1 MDIPEG
7 RQGHQGATM
16 RGPYTIL
23 AVLVFVTQAHAF
35 SPGAAATRT
44 CRRTLGA
51 AGTAAPSARRSPF
64 SRTRPAAGAAAD
76 AEGLRMSASDAFDV
90 NAALEELRA
99 SATSAAQSQPTPSQ
113 QPSLPPL
120 PSFELPKGIQIP
132 TPSQVLDA
140 IPKLTLPS
148 LPELPAGAARPS
160 PGNLLPPEL
169 LLPTGDTWI
178 FSRLSE
184 AATKASESSL
194 NAASRL
200 LPPTPDKYAQL
211 ATQISDSYG
220 RASLQVSNALDTLV
234 AANPSLAPAVAH
246 LRSSLTDAL
255 ASLGEAYAA
264 GDALIPEEY
273 KPFASTLVIG
283 AGATALGMSLA
294 VLSEERKVSREAKNA
309 PLPRE
314 YDLPAIMNYYNSRP
328 LTLLSRLAEV
338 SYRLGS
344 LAAKLWLDRKVG
356 DGSGWEKNMDSRA
369 REFVEFVQGAGPAFI
384 KIGQGVSIRPD
395 ILPEPYLKELSKLQD
410 RVNPFDSGDARR
422 ILEQQLG
429 KPLREIFL
437 DADTAFE
444 IPVAAASLGQV
455 YKATLVTGEVVAVKV
470 QRPDVLESVTL
481 DLYVIRL
488 LLLFIAKNDST
499 RESALSILGVI
510 DNWADRFLQ
519 ELDYIQEAAN
529 GDRFRREMAE
539 SKTLGE
545 AILVPQVYTSLNTRY
560 ILVTEWVEGVKV
572 GRPRPAGRVRQMCAS
587 DRFVDAIDS
596 STPAGRER
604 LKKIV
609 ATLLNSYLA
618 QLLESGFLHADPH
631 PGNFLCT
638 PDGRLCV
645 LDMGLMTEVG
655 EDQRYALLEYVSH
668 LTAKDY
674 EATLYDLIVLG
685 FIPEEIGQDPEKAG
699 IVAPLLATVLEQ
711 LSNGG
716 GAKSVTVES
725 VGEEVE
731 ELGRQYP
738 IRIPAYFG
746 LIIRAFSAL
755 EGLGLQLDEQY
766 SIVNECF
773 PYLAR
778 RLLTEDSERM
788 HKMLRTFLYGKDG
801 RYLKVDRVDDLVDG
815 YSQFT
820 ALADEASKGLAVD
833 GVKDPLGRTSHD
845 PTAAAA
851 AATTTTTTT
860 ASAETPTSQQHTAA
874 SSSSRRRQGPQSPAP
889 LFGGDGGGGAPAA
902 VPAFASAG
910 ATSVAG
916 AAQGAPGGAMTVA
929 VDPIQDPVARDAL
942 KLLFS
947 KEGNYVQELV
957 VEELVR
963 MTDALGRE
971 ANLQI
976 IQALRTLTEAPLSP
990 ARIARALAEAPMN
1003 PLLAPL
1009 QIPVKVQSFA
1019 LSRIFNRLEVALELS
1034 QEDQESLKALRRLQ
1048 QLLQGG
1054 INNDGGEN
1062 SSSSSSSSSR
1072 GVGFPLP
1079 PSPAALLPGGGSI
1092 FPSGFSLQP
1101 GAAVG
1106 PREAVEAA
1114 RQAAGLASMI
1124 GPGVASIAQKFL
1136 VQLAARTLD
1145 RLADSFDDQGNKD
1158 GAGSGAGGAGG
1169 ATTVEDVAS
1178 GVREPA
1184 STRRGRFYADES
1196 K

>member
-1 MDIPEG
+1 
-7 RQGHQGATM
+7 
-16 RGPYTIL
+16 
-23 AVLVFVTQAHAF
+23 
-35 SPGAAATRT
+35 
-44 CRRTLGA
+44 
-51 AGTAAPSARRSPF
+51 
-64 SRTRPAAGAAAD
+64 
-76 AEGLRMSASDAFDV
+76 MSASDAFDV
-90 NAALEELRA
+90 NAALAELRA
-99 SATSAAQSQPTPSQ
+99 SASSAAQSQLPPSQ

-120 PSFELPKGIQIP
+120 PSFELPKGVQIP

-148 LPELPAGAARPS
+148 LPELPAGAAQPS
-160 PGNLLPPEL
+160 TANLLPPEL
-169 LLPTGDTWI
+169 LQPTGDTWI

-211 ATQISDSYG
+211 ATQISDSCG
-220 RASLQVSNALDTLV
+220 RASLQVSNALDALV
-234 AANPSLAPAVAH
+234 VANPSLAPAVAH

-273 KPFASTLVIG
+273 KPFAATLVIG
-283 AGATALGMSLA
+283 AGATALGMSMA
-294 VLSEERKVSREAKNA
+294 ALSEEGKVSREAKNA

-369 REFVEFVQGAGPAFI
+369 TEFVEFVQGAGPAFI

-519 ELDYIQEAAN
+519 ELDYLQEAAN

-560 ILVTEWVEGVKV
+560 ILVTEWVEGVK
-572 GRPRPAGRVRQMCAS
+572 
-587 DRFVDAIDS
+587 VDAIDS

-716 GAKSVTVES
+716 GAKSVTVET

-778 RLLTEDSERM
+778 RLLTEDSDRM

-833 GVKDPLGRTSHD
+833 GVKDPLGRTSHV
-845 PTAAAA
+845 PTATAAATAAAA
-851 AATTTTTTT
+851 TT

-889 LFGGDGGGGAPAA
+889 LFGGGGGGGGGGAPAS

-916 AAQGAPGGAMTVA
+916 AAEGAPGGAMAVG

-963 MTDALGRE
+963 MTDALSRE

-1019 LSRIFNRLEVALELS
+1019 LSRIFNRLEVALELT

-1062 SSSSSSSSSR
+1062 SSSSSSSSR

-1079 PSPAALLPGGGSI
+1079 PSPAALLSGGGSI

-1106 PREAVEAA
+1106 PREAVDAA

-1145 RLADSFDDQGNKD
+1145 RLADSFDEQGNKD
-1158 GAGSGAGGAGG
+1158 GAGG
-1169 ATTVEDVAS
+1169 ATTVEGVAS

-1184 STRRGRFYADES
+1184 STQRGRFYADES

>member
-1 MDIPEG
+1 MSRSGERLSRHTLMKPSC
-7 RQGHQGATM
+7 AALTVVM
-16 RGPYTIL
+16 T
-23 AVLVFVTQAHAF
+23 AVSFSQAHAF
-35 SPGAAATRT
+35 SASSTASAGATRT
-44 CRRTLGA
+44 SAGARTFLRPA
-51 AGTAAPSARRSPF
+51 NTAANPARGSPF
-64 SRTRPAAGAAAD
+64 SRTRPATEQALRVRAGED
-76 AEGLRMSASDAFDV
+76 FDV
-90 NAALEELRA
+90 NAALAELRE
-99 SATSAAQSQPTPSQ
+99 SANSAAAGQQQSQPLPSKLPSM
-113 QPSLPPL
+113 PSLPTLEFPKNINIPTPTQALDALPKFHL
-120 PSFELPKGIQIP
+120 PSFPQLP
-132 TPSQVLDA
+132 TPTGSTDF
-140 IPKLTLPS
+140 
-148 LPELPAGAARPS
+148 
-160 PGNLLPPEL
+160 
-169 LLPTGDTWI
+169 LPTPLLQPLGDTWV

-184 AATKASESSL
+184 AAGKASESSVA
-194 NAASRL
+194 AASKL
-200 LPPTPDKYAQL
+200 LPPTPDKYGRLSDQAAESFAH
-211 ATQISDSYG
+211 ATV
-220 RASLQVSNALDTLV
+220 QVSSALDALV

-246 LRSSLTDAL
+246 LRSSVTDGASSIGEAL
-255 ASLGEAYAA
+255 AA
-264 GDALIPEEY
+264 GNALIPEEY
-273 KPFASTLVIG
+273 KPLAATVLIG
-283 AGATALGMSLA
+283 TGATALGMA
-294 VLSEERKVSREAKNA
+294 MAAASEDLKASRGAKNA

-328 LTLLSRLAEV
+328 LTLLSRLVEV
-338 SYRLGS
+338 SYSLGS
-344 LAAKLWLDRKVG
+344 LAAKLWLDKKVG
-356 DGSGWEKNMDSRA
+356 DGGGWEKNMESRA
-369 REFVEFVQGAGPAFI
+369 KEFVEFVQGAGPAFI

-395 ILPEPYLKELSKLQD
+395 ILPEPYLQELVKLQD
-410 RVNPFDSGDARR
+410 RVRPFDSGDARK
-422 ILEQQLG
+422 ILEDQLG

-437 DADTAFE
+437 DHDTAFE

-455 YKATLVTGEVVAVKV
+455 YRATLLTGEEVAVKV

-488 LLLFIAKNDST
+488 LLLFISKNDST

-519 ELDYIQEAAN
+519 ELDYMQEASN

-539 SKTLGE
+539 SKTLGD
-545 AILVPQVYTSLNTRY
+545 AILVPQVYTALNTRY
-560 ILVTEWVEGVKV
+560 ILVTEWVEGVK
-572 GRPRPAGRVRQMCAS
+572 
-587 DRFVDAIDS
+587 VDAIDS

-645 LDMGLMTEVG
+645 LDMGLMTEVE

-674 EATLYDLIVLG
+674 EATLNDLIVLG
-685 FIPEEIGQDPEKAG
+685 FIPKEIGEDPEKAG

-716 GAKSVTVES
+716 GAKAVTVES

-755 EGLGLQLDEQY
+755 EGLGLQLDEGY

-778 RLLTEDSERM
+778 RLLTEDSDRM

-833 GVKDPLGRTSHD
+833 GVKDPLGRSGTSHV
-845 PTAAAA
+845 PAAAA
-851 AATTTTTTT
+851 PV
-860 ASAETPTSQQHTAA
+860 SPSSGRRSH
-874 SSSSRRRQGPQSPAP
+874 SSSPPGA
-889 LFGGDGGGGAPAA
+889 LFGSGGERGGFGVSPPAA
-902 VPAFASAG
+902 VAGVPAFA
-910 ATSVAG
+910 
-916 AAQGAPGGAMTVA
+916 AASTETALRA
-929 VDPIQDPVARDAL
+929 DPVQDPVARDAL

-963 MTDALGRE
+963 MTDALSRE

-1009 QIPVKVQSFA
+1009 QIPIKAQSFA
-1019 LSRIFNRLEVALELS
+1019 LSRIFNRLEVALELTK
-1034 QEDQESLKALRRLQ
+1034 EDQESLKALRRLQ
-1048 QLLQGG
+1048 ELLQGG
-1054 INNDGGEN
+1054 INSGG
-1062 SSSSSSSSSR
+1062 SSS
-1072 GVGFPLP
+1072 
-1079 PSPAALLPGGGSI
+1079 PAGLLSGAGLLPAGL
-1092 FPSGFSLQP
+1092 FSLQP
-1101 GAAVG
+1101 GGAAVG
-1106 PREAVEAA
+1106 PREAVDAA
-1114 RQAAGLASMI
+1114 RQAAALASMI

-1145 RLADSFDDQGNKD
+1145 RLADSFDDQEKTD
-1158 GAGSGAGGAGG
+1158 AARLAQPSTGAQ
-1169 ATTVEDVAS
+1169 
-1178 GVREPA
+1178 
-1184 STRRGRFYADES
+1184 RGRFYADGQ
-1196 K
+1196 

>member
-1 MDIPEG
+1 
-7 RQGHQGATM
+7 
-16 RGPYTIL
+16 
-23 AVLVFVTQAHAF
+23 
-35 SPGAAATRT
+35 
-44 CRRTLGA
+44 
-51 AGTAAPSARRSPF
+51 
-64 SRTRPAAGAAAD
+64 
-76 AEGLRMSASDAFDV
+76 
-90 NAALEELRA
+90 
-99 SATSAAQSQPTPSQ
+99 
-113 QPSLPPL
+113 
-120 PSFELPKGIQIP
+120 
-132 TPSQVLDA
+132 
-140 IPKLTLPS
+140 
-148 LPELPAGAARPS
+148 
-160 PGNLLPPEL
+160 
-169 LLPTGDTWI
+169 
-178 FSRLSE
+178 
-184 AATKASESSL
+184 
-194 NAASRL
+194 
-200 LPPTPDKYAQL
+200 
-211 ATQISDSYG
+211 
-220 RASLQVSNALDTLV
+220 
-234 AANPSLAPAVAH
+234 
-246 LRSSLTDAL
+246 
-255 ASLGEAYAA
+255 
-264 GDALIPEEY
+264 
-273 KPFASTLVIG
+273 
-283 AGATALGMSLA
+283 
-294 VLSEERKVSREAKNA
+294 
-309 PLPRE
+309 
-314 YDLPAIMNYYNSRP
+314 
-328 LTLLSRLAEV
+328 
-338 SYRLGS
+338 
-344 LAAKLWLDRKVG
+344 
-356 DGSGWEKNMDSRA
+356 
-369 REFVEFVQGAGPAFI
+369 
-384 KIGQGVSIRPD
+384 
-395 ILPEPYLKELSKLQD
+395 
-410 RVNPFDSGDARR
+410 
-422 ILEQQLG
+422 
-429 KPLREIFL
+429 
-437 DADTAFE
+437 
-444 IPVAAASLGQV
+444 
-455 YKATLVTGEVVAVKV
+455 VTGEVVAVKV

-519 ELDYIQEAAN
+519 ELDYLQEAAN

-545 AILVPQVYTSLNTRY
+545 AILVPQVYTALNTRY
-560 ILVTEWVEGVKV
+560 ILVTEWVEGVK
-572 GRPRPAGRVRQMCAS
+572 
-587 DRFVDAIDS
+587 VDAIDS

-778 RLLTEDSERM
+778 RLLTEDSDRM

-833 GVKDPLGRTSHD
+833 GVKDPLGRTSHV
-845 PTAAAA
+845 PTSAAAA
-851 AATTTTTTT
+851 ST
-860 ASAETPTSQQHTAA
+860 AETPTSQQNTAA
-874 SSSSRRRQGPQSPAP
+874 SSSSRRRREPKSPAP
-889 LFGGDGGGGAPAA
+889 LFGGDGGGGGAPAA

-910 ATSVAG
+910 ATS
-916 AAQGAPGGAMTVA
+916 AAAAADGAPGGAMAVG

-963 MTDALGRE
+963 MTDALSRE

-1009 QIPVKVQSFA
+1009 QIPVK
-1019 LSRIFNRLEVALELS
+1019 
-1034 QEDQESLKALRRLQ
+1034 
-1048 QLLQGG
+1048 
-1054 INNDGGEN
+1054 
-1062 SSSSSSSSSR
+1062 
-1072 GVGFPLP
+1072 
-1079 PSPAALLPGGGSI
+1079 
-1092 FPSGFSLQP
+1092 
-1101 GAAVG
+1101 
-1106 PREAVEAA
+1106 
-1114 RQAAGLASMI
+1114 
-1124 GPGVASIAQKFL
+1124 
-1136 VQLAARTLD
+1136 
-1145 RLADSFDDQGNKD
+1145 
-1158 GAGSGAGGAGG
+1158 
-1169 ATTVEDVAS
+1169 
-1178 GVREPA
+1178 
-1184 STRRGRFYADES
+1184 
-1196 K
+1196 

>member
-1 MDIPEG
+1 MNIPEG
-7 RQGHQGATM
+7 RRGHQGATM
-16 RGPYTIL
+16 KAPYTIL
-23 AVLVFVTQAHAF
+23 AVLVFVTQARAF
-35 SPGAAATRT
+35 SPGAGATRT

-51 AGTAAPSARRSPF
+51 AGTAAPSARRSPVW
-64 SRTRPAAGAAAD
+64 RTRPAAGAAAG

-90 NAALEELRA
+90 NAALAELRA
-99 SATSAAQSQPTPSQ
+99 SASSAAQSQPPPSQ

-120 PSFELPKGIQIP
+120 PAFELPKGVQIP

-160 PGNLLPPEL
+160 TANLLPPEL
-169 LLPTGDTWI
+169 LQPTGDTWI

-211 ATQISDSYG
+211 ATQVSDSCG
-220 RASLQVSNALDTLV
+220 RASLQVSNALDALV
-234 AANPSLAPAVAH
+234 VANPSLAPAVAH

-255 ASLGEAYAA
+255 SSLGEAYAA

-273 KPFASTLVIG
+273 KPFAATLVIG
-283 AGATALGMSLA
+283 AGATAFGISMA
-294 VLSEERKVSREAKNA
+294 ALSEEGKVSREAKNA

-344 LAAKLWLDRKVG
+344 LAAKLWLDKKVG

-369 REFVEFVQGAGPAFI
+369 TEFVEFVQGAGPAFI

-410 RVNPFDSGDARR
+410 RVKPFDSGDARR

-455 YKATLVTGEVVAVKV
+455 YKATLLTGEVVAVKV

-519 ELDYIQEAAN
+519 ELDYLQEAAN

-560 ILVTEWVEGVKV
+560 ILVTEWVEGVK
-572 GRPRPAGRVRQMCAS
+572 
-587 DRFVDAIDS
+587 VDAIDS

-778 RLLTEDSERM
+778 RLLMEDSDRM

-833 GVKDPLGRTSHD
+833 GVKDPLGRTSHV

-851 AATTTTTTT
+851 ATT

-889 LFGGDGGGGAPAA
+889 LFGGGGGGGASAA

-916 AAQGAPGGAMTVA
+916 AAEGAPGGAMAVG

-1019 LSRIFNRLEVALELS
+1019 LSRIFNRLEVALELT

-1054 INNDGGEN
+1054 INKDGVEN
-1062 SSSSSSSSSR
+1062 SSSSSSSSR
-1072 GVGFPLP
+1072 GVGFPSP

-1106 PREAVEAA
+1106 PREAVDAA

-1145 RLADSFDDQGNKD
+1145 RLADSFDEQGNKD
-1158 GAGSGAGGAGG
+1158 GVGSGAGGAGG
-1169 ATTVEDVAS
+1169 ATTVEGVAS

-1196 K
+1196 N